1 MGLKNVL
8 TPKIFWSTKFGTLKL
23 CNKNILFDIFTPKNY
38 GRKIFSAPEF
48 LDTKNFYVWKYI
60 LLRATALLFLAWFIN
75 WLLTQLSHWV
85 TKKILQAYLT
95 KKPSIL
101 VNLKKKIG
109 LWFQTPSWYSK
120 YLVPKRFFWPEP
132 NLKKAQQSLKRAKK
146 GPWNLKDY
154 RAIFPNQSS

>member
-85 TKKILQAYLT
+85 TKKILQSYLT

-120 YLVPKRFFWPEP
+120 YLVPKRFSLTWTQSQKSPTEP
-132 NLKKAQQSLKRAKK
+132 KTGQK
-146 GPWNLKDY
+146 GPE
-154 RAIFPNQSS
+154 I